1 MAIAALM
8 ATVMTAPVRSLA
20 TFSPSPFTE
29 AGSLKIRRASAA
41 SIRVT
46 SALSRHGPAW
56 VCTRSSPSG
65 GIDRTLPPWTDGWT
79 DRWVRSGPTP
89 ASRVPP
95 ASRPSQPPIRPI
107 MMTSTTSSALRSR
120 VPRHHGV
127 RHHGGAA
134 RRLASARRRSARRSR
149 LLPTRSEW
157 FLRNRHVRGGPS
169 GIGSHGW
176 RRRRSPAY
184 QNDCRAAD
192 GAGAVRRAGRA
203 RARRDPARADR
214 GDGQR
219 GGARRGRAAGRRAQ
233 PARALRGNAADRA
246 RLGVRRRV
254 PRPDHHLPRA
264 HAADVQAPRTRS
276 SRRCT

>member
-1 MAIAALM
+1 MAALI
-8 ATVMTAPVRSLA
+8 ATVMTAPVRSSA

-56 VCTRSSPSG
+56 VRTRSSPSG

-107 MMTSTTSSALRSR
+107 RMTSTTSSALRSR

-127 RHHGGAA
+127 RTAGGAA
-134 RRLASARRRSARRSR
+134 VASARRRSARRSR
-149 LLPTRSEW
+149 LLPTRSSG
-157 FLRNRHVRGGPS
+157 LCNRQAGRVTDRA
-169 GIGSHGW
+169 GSHGGGRPS
-176 RRRRSPAY
+176 RRTRMTGVLQMEPERFDELVAL
-184 QNDCRAAD
+184 
-192 GAGAVRRAGRA
+192 G
-203 RARRDPARADR
+203 ARRDPARADR

-219 GGARRGRAAGRRAQ
+219 GGARRGRAAGRRA
-233 PARALRGNAADRA
+233 RTCSGSTRG
-246 RLGVRRRV
+246 RR
-254 PRPDHHLPRA
+254 
-264 HAADVQAPRTRS
+264 
-276 SRRCT
+276 